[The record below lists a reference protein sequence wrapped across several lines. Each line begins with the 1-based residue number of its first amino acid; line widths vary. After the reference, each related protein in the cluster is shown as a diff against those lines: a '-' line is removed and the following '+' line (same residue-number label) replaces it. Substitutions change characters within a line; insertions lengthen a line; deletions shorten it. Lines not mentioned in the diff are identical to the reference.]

1 MTGSRRAAL
10 QTLAEQAASKIG
22 FTLRRWWQ
30 DATNP
35 SVLRVEVERRMIGA
49 PPAIG
54 ELTVAVPD
62 VKPQRQTKS
71 PPIAARPRK
80 LRRRQPA
87 TTSSAPKR
95 TARPQKRK
103 ASASATKE
111 LPRTQRKTTKTPT
124 RTRQRSSARAAASTR
139 RTSSRKPR
147 K

>member
-1 MTGSRRAAL
+1 MTVSGRAAL

-54 ELTVAVPD
+54 QLAVAVPD
-62 VKPQRQTKS
+62 TTPQRRKPS
-71 PPIAARPRK
+71 PPASARPRK

-87 TTSSAPKR
+87 SVSSSHKQ

-103 ASASATKE
+103 ASATATKE
-111 LPRTQRKTTKTPT
+111 LPRTQRKTAKT
-124 RTRQRSSARAAASTR
+124 RARGRQRAPVQVVTSARRS
-139 RTSSRKPR
+139 SSRKRR

>member
-1 MTGSRRAAL
+1 MTGSRRAVL

-54 ELTVAVPD
+54 ELTVPVPD
-62 VKPQRQTKS
+62 KAPQRQKKS
-71 PPIAARPRK
+71 PSASARPRK
-80 LRRRQPA
+80 LRRRQSTTAAA
-87 TTSSAPKR
+87 TPKQ

-103 ASASATKE
+103 ASTTATKE
-111 LPRTQRKTTKTPT
+111 LPRTQRKAVKTQE
-124 RTRQRSSARAAASTR
+124 RSRQRPSARVATGTR
-139 RTSSRKPR
+139 RTSSRKRR

>member
-1 MTGSRRAAL
+1 MTVSRRAAL

-62 VKPQRQTKS
+62 KTPQRQKPS
-71 PPIAARPRK
+71 PLVSARPRK
-80 LRRRQPA
+80 LRRQPA
-87 TTSSAPKR
+87 SASSSRKQP
-95 TARPQKRK
+95 ARPQKRK
-103 ASASATKE
+103 ASATATKE
-111 LPRTQRKTTKTPT
+111 LPRTQRKTVKTQEQ
-124 RTRQRSSARAAASTR
+124 RRQHPSARTAASTR
-139 RTSSRKPR
+139 QTSGRKRR